1 MDSRL
6 SSQAEEYELW
16 AIFDLHYIFYLYRP
30 LLSGQLLTELAKTI
44 LNVWPGKNE
53 LEVWGFFSLKKKKNK
68 KR

>member
-1 MDSRL
+1 MGSRL

-30 LLSGQLLTELAKTI
+30 LLSGQLLLTELAKTI

-53 LEVWGFFSLKKKKNK
+53 LKVWGFFP
-68 KR
+68 